1 MEDLCP
7 CRPLLDRLG
16 DRWSALTLTLL
27 GEDGP
32 AYFGELER
40 RMSPVSRKVLTQT
53 LRGLERDGLV
63 RRTVE
68 DGPVVRVAYALTGL
82 GESLAGP
89 LAALRG
95 WTDRHQES
103 VEQARAAYDA
113 ARPEP
118 GVTVLRERA
127 ALGRAAPAERSGLSR
142 SA

>member
-27 GEDGP
+27 GEGP

-63 RRTVE
+63 CREVE
-68 DGPVVRVAYALTGL
+68 DGRPVVRVAYGLTEL
-82 GESLAGP
+82 GRSLAG
-89 LAALRG
+89 LLDALQG

-103 VEQARAAYDA
+103 VEEARAAYDA
-113 ARPEP
+113 APPRT
-118 GVTVLRERA
+118 GVTALRERA
-127 ALGRAAPAERSGLSR
+127 ALGRSAPGGAALRRPA
-142 SA
+142 